1 MARRLDYQSLA
12 SEGMQAFGAAYRYI
26 SQCGLPTEPID
37 LVYLR
42 VSQINGCAYCMEMHS
57 RGLMENNVPI
67 SKILLTSTWRE
78 AGDLFDAR
86 ERAALQWVATVT
98 LISVS
103 HVPDDAFAKIRGL
116 FDEKEVADL
125 TIAIGLMNVLDRM
138 AISFRVP
145 PSIGH

>member
-1 MARRLDYQSLA
+1 MPQRLDYQSLA
-12 SEGMQAFGAAYRYI
+12 PEGMQAFGAAHSYI
-26 SQCGLPTEPID
+26 SSCGLPTELVD

-57 RGLMENNVPI
+57 RDLLKHGVPI
-67 SKILLTSTWRE
+67 TKILLTSTWRE

-86 ERAALQWVATVT
+86 ERAALQWVETVT

-103 HVPDDAFAKIRGL
+103 HVPDDAFTKIRSV

-145 PSIGH
+145 PNI